1 MLPLNWILKTEYLIF
16 FSFFRSF
23 WPVEQNVFS
32 RGLVPLK
39 GFVSGSSINFCMP
52 QTEWPPFVCVDY
64 DLQFRCRFQCLMVY
78 LQIIACYM
86 VAVTT
91 RLYVGYAVVGL
102 LVEVNSIFLHLRQLM
117 QICSL
122 PRNRGLYRFNSLI
135 NLGECTGL
143 ESKGGSVLRLYTPV
157 SLSVPKVEGIYA
169 TWGEVVV
176 GGGGIFFWG
185 CTSGGVY
192 LSCIYSHARWELA

>member
-1 MLPLNWILKTEYLIF
+1 
-16 FSFFRSF
+16 
-23 WPVEQNVFS
+23 
-32 RGLVPLK
+32 
-39 GFVSGSSINFCMP
+39 
-52 QTEWPPFVCVDY
+52 
-64 DLQFRCRFQCLMVY
+64 MVY

-143 ESKGGSVLRLYTPV
+143 ESKGVLSYACTHLCHRMCLKWR
-157 SLSVPKVEGIYA
+157 VPLGKGG
-169 TWGEVVV
+169 WGW
-176 GGGGIFFWG
+176 GGIFF
-185 CTSGGVY
+185 
-192 LSCIYSHARWELA
+192 

>member
-1 MLPLNWILKTEYLIF
+1 
-16 FSFFRSF
+16 
-23 WPVEQNVFS
+23 
-32 RGLVPLK
+32 
-39 GFVSGSSINFCMP
+39 
-52 QTEWPPFVCVDY
+52 
-64 DLQFRCRFQCLMVY
+64 MVY

-143 ESKGGSVLRLYTPV
+143 EPKWVLAYACTHLCHRACLKYGGYICYLGR
-157 SLSVPKVEGIYA
+157 GG
-169 TWGEVVV
+169 WGV
-176 GGGGIFFWG
+176 GGGSFFED
-185 CTSGGVY
+185 VPLVEFMY
-192 LSCIYSHARWELA
+192 LVFTHMPGESSDSDSLFTKFYNKESVLKAVSIQT